1 MKFFRVLTAARF
13 QDIPLENGSCALM
26 LLGGKYELGIEKMS
40 LA

>member
-1 MKFFRVLTAARF
+1 MKFCPLLTAARF

-26 LLGGKYELGIEKMS
+26 LLVGKYELGIEKMS